1 MERLVIQVYLD
12 TVKEFL
18 HKFAKGFLKKYRLA
32 VLPQG
37 KVKYCKLLNLSVHLS
52 AVTRCVFWAKLN
64 NRIFGDYSLNWQWQ
78 PWQDHKSY
86 ITALDVEFY
95 IQQYE
100 RDIFELVIQVFPCLG
115 NILLWI
121 VKSYLKT
128 LCAIVKMKCVQKNFG
143 NSGLPKRRSLQPHKF
158 QLPSW

>member
-100 RDIFELVIQVFPCLG
+100 RYFWTCYPSIP
-115 NILLWI
+115 LLRKHPS
-121 VKSYLKT
+121 VDCKVLLENT
-128 LCAIVKMKCVQKNFG
+128 LCNCKNEMCPEE
-143 NSGLPKRRSLQPHKF
+143 LWKF
-158 QLPSW
+158 WIAKETKFAAT